1 VKVPS
6 YLARQFYVEG
16 SLRNTPTGFQLEAV
30 NPLGSGVL
38 VGIGRLAISG
48 REIPKAAV
56 TAQRHGDETEF
67 RAAELSRRNF
77 IRISKGDRVTL
88 RVEGAQL
95 PPGDH
100 ILEVE
105 LHEINLGRLSFTI
118 TDRLAED

>member
-1 VKVPS
+1 MRVPS

-16 SLRNTPTGFQLEAV
+16 SLRNTPTGFELEAH

-38 VGIGRLAISG
+38 VGIGRLSVSG
-48 REIPKAAV
+48 RVIPKEAV
-56 TAQRHGDETEF
+56 SAQRHGDDVEL
-67 RAAELSRRNF
+67 RASELSSRNP
-77 IRISKGDRVTL
+77 IRVNKGDRVTL

-105 LHEINLGRLSFTI
+105 LHEINLGRLSFTVS
-118 TDRLAED
+118 DRLAGD